1 MRKGLL
7 IFGLAAMIQAAAGA
21 AAAQTAQTS
30 TASAKTSD
38 AAQNRVVGQVV
49 SVDAAARRLV
59 VKTPKGESVAVV
71 SDAKTVHRRVPVGE
85 KTLDN
90 AVNISFEEIK
100 PGDQILARGAAG
112 ASQAFEARTLVV
124 VSKDDVEQKRARD
137 RAEWEQ
143 RGIEGVVTAVD
154 AAAKQATVLTSSAQG
169 PKPLVLVFAGDVTV
183 RRFSPDSMKYADAL
197 PSSFDQLKVGDRVH
211 AKGERSADGTRFTP
225 EEVVYATFRISGGR
239 ITAIDAATGEIKISD
254 IPTKKAL
261 SVFIGS
267 DSVVRRLS
275 PELVKQLQSTAGKAA
290 TGSAVGADLQRQI
303 ESMSTLRI
311 TDLKPGDAIIVSSTA
326 DKSAARVKAVMLAT
340 GVESYIKL
348 FEGGSA
354 RRDFNLTLGMPSG
367 IN

>member
-7 IFGLAAMIQAAAGA
+7 IFGLAAMIQVAAGA
-21 AAAQTAQTS
+21 ATAQTAQTS
-30 TASAKTSD
+30 TASAKSAD

-49 SVDAAARRLV
+49 SVDAAARKLV
-59 VKTPKGESVAVV
+59 LKTAKGESVSVV
-71 SDAKTVHRRVPVGE
+71 SDAKTICRRVPVGE

-90 AVNISFEEIK
+90 AVVIGFEEIK
-100 PGDQILARGAAG
+100 PGDQLLARGAAS
-112 ASQAFEARTLVV
+112 ASQTFEARTLVV
-124 VSKDDVEQKRARD
+124 ISKDDVEQKRARD

-154 AAAKQATVLTSSAQG
+154 PATKQATVLASSAEG
-169 PKPLVLVFAGDVTV
+169 PKPLVLVFAGDVKL
-183 RRFSPDSMKYADAL
+183 RRFSPDSIKYADAL

-239 ITAIDAATGEIKISD
+239 ITAIDVATGEIKISD
-254 IPTKKAL
+254 IPTKKSL
-261 SVFIGS
+261 SVFIGT

-275 PELVKQLQSTAGKAA
+275 PELVKQLQSTAGKAT
-290 TGSAVGADLQRQI
+290 TGSAVGEDLQRQI
-303 ESMSTLRI
+303 EAMSTLRI

-326 DKSAARVKAVMLAT
+326 DKSAPRVKAIMLAT
-340 GVESYIKL
+340 GVESYIRL

>member
-7 IFGLAAMIQAAAGA
+7 IFGLAAMVQAAAGTG
-21 AAAQTAQTS
+21 AAQTAQTS

-90 AVNISFEEIK
+90 AVNITFGDIK

-112 ASQAFEARTLVV
+112 AAQAFEARTLVV
-124 VSKDDVEQKRARD
+124 MSKDEVEQKRARD

-154 AAAKQATVLTSSAQG
+154 AATKQATVLASSAEG

-183 RRFSPDSMKYADAL
+183 RRFSPDSMKYVDAL
-197 PSSFDQLKVGDRVH
+197 PSSFDKLKVGDRVH

-239 ITAIDAATGEIKISD
+239 ITSIDAATGEIKIID
-254 IPTKKAL
+254 IPTKKPL
-261 SVFIGS
+261 SVFIGA
-267 DSVVRRLS
+267 DAVVRRLS
-275 PELVKQLQSTAGKAA
+275 PELVKLLQSTAGKPAA
-290 TGSAVGADLQRQI
+290 GPAAAEDLQRKI
-303 ESMSTLRI
+303 EAMGTSSI
-311 TDLKPGDAIIVSSTA
+311 ADLKPGDAILVSSTA
-326 DKSAARVKAVMLAT
+326 DATAPRVSAIMVAT
-340 GVESYIKL
+340 GVESYIRL
-348 FEGGSA
+348 FEGSA

>member
-7 IFGLAAMIQAAAGA
+7 IFGLAAMIQVAAVA

-30 TASAKTSD
+30 TASAKSAD

-49 SVDAAARRLV
+49 SVDAAARKLV
-59 VKTPKGESVAVV
+59 LKTAKGESVPVV
-71 SDAKTVHRRVPVGE
+71 SDAKTICRRVPVGE

-90 AVNISFEEIK
+90 AVVIAFEEIK
-100 PGDQILARGAAG
+100 PGDQLLARGAA
-112 ASQAFEARTLVV
+112 ASQVFEARTLVV
-124 VSKDDVEQKRARD
+124 ISKDDVEQKRARD

-154 AAAKQATVLTSSAQG
+154 PATKQATVLASSAEG
-169 PKPLVLVFAGDVTV
+169 PKPLVLVFTGDVKV
-183 RRFSPDSMKYADAL
+183 RRFSPDSIKYADAL

-239 ITAIDAATGEIKISD
+239 ITAIDAATGEIKITD